1 MIALRFALVVLLLA
15 HGVAHLVGFLVPWR
29 LATPLEMPYR
39 TTVLGGA
46 VDLGSVGIRIYGLLW
61 LVLGLAFAVAA
72 GALALGSPWWFRLA
86 VIAGAWSL
94 VLCVVGW
101 PDSRIG
107 VVANIVLLIL
117 SIVGTSAGWLPRAAG

>member
-1 MIALRFALVVLLLA
+1 MIALRLAVVILLLA

-29 LATPLEMPYR
+29 LAIPPEMPYR

-46 VDLGSVGIRIYGLLW
+46 FDLGSVGIRVYGLVW

-94 VLCVVGW
+94 VLCVAGW
-101 PDSRIG
+101 PESRIG
-107 VVANIVLLIL
+107 IAANVVLLIL
-117 SIVGTSAGWLPRAAG
+117 TVAGAAAGWLPRAAG